1 MNPSEPA
8 AREVAAD
15 HSQPQWVVDASI
27 SSETSIS

>member
-15 HSQPQWVVDASI
+15 HSQPQWDGQGMQ
-27 SSETSIS
+27 SSPIG